1 MIEQGNL
8 PIRRVN
14 ISTQK
19 MLVGIGSILILLG
32 WMTGVGILFGI
43 VGAVL
48 WLISMYQLSNILGK
62 PTIFQKA
69 LIGFV
74 LNVAGMVIAF
84 APFALTMVI
93 AFPFGLLVKI
103 VLFNLTRGKTLDVTL
118 DTSGLGFGALIVLTV
133 AFIAIMVAYA
143 IFVFG
148 FYLQK
153 QAYEILAQA
162 TAHNLFEIAGLL
174 MFIGAITTILFG
186 LGLLLIIVGY
196 IVLTVAFFTAPNEVE
211 VKGTYDREVGIVVDE
226 LGPYLPRG
234 KVSYLLLC

>member
-19 MLVGIGSILILLG
+19 MLGGIGSILILLG

-43 VGAVL
+43 VGVVL
-48 WLISMYQLSNILGK
+48 WLISIYQLSNILGK

-69 LIGFV
+69 LIGFI
-74 LNVAGMVIAF
+74 LNVAGIVIAF

-103 VLFNLTRGKTLDVTL
+103 LLFNLTTDETLDVTL
-118 DTSGLGFGALIVLTV
+118 DISELGFGALIVITV
-133 AFIAIMVAYA
+133 ALIAIIVAYA

-162 TAHNLFEIAGLL
+162 TAHNLFKIAGLL

-211 VKGTYDREVGIVVDE
+211 VKGT
-226 LGPYLPRG
+226 
-234 KVSYLLLC
+234 

>member
-1 MIEQGNL
+1 
-8 PIRRVN
+8 
-14 ISTQK
+14 
-19 MLVGIGSILILLG
+19 MLGGIGSILILLG

-43 VGAVL
+43 VGVVL

-62 PTIFQKA
+62 PTIFQKV
-69 LIGFV
+69 LIGFI
-74 LNVAGMVIAF
+74 LNIAGMVIAF

-93 AFPFGLLVKI
+93 AFPFGLLAKI
-103 VLFNLTRGKTLDVTL
+103 LFLFLFNLTRDETLDITL
-118 DTSGLGFGALIVLTV
+118 DTSGLGFGALIVITV
-133 AFIAIMVAYA
+133 ALIAIMVAYA

-162 TAHNLFEIAGLL
+162 TAHNLFKTAGLL

-196 IVLTVAFFTAPNEVE
+196 IVLPIAFFTAPNEVE
-211 VKGTYDREVGIVVDE
+211 VQGT
-226 LGPYLPRG
+226 
-234 KVSYLLLC
+234 

>member
-1 MIEQGNL
+1 MIEQSNS
-8 PIRRVN
+8 PTRRVN

-19 MLVGIGSILILLG
+19 MLGGIGSTLILLG

-43 VGAVL
+43 VGVVL

-62 PTIFQKA
+62 PTIFQKV

-74 LNVAGMVIAF
+74 LNIAGMVIAF

-93 AFPFGLLVKI
+93 AFPFGLLAKI
-103 VLFNLTRGKTLDVTL
+103 LFLFLFNLTRDETLDITL
-118 DTSGLGFGALIVLTV
+118 DTSGLGFGALIVITV
-133 AFIAIMVAYA
+133 ALIAIMVAYA

-162 TAHNLFEIAGLL
+162 TAHNLFKIAGLL
-174 MFIGAITTILFG
+174 LFIGAITTILFG
-186 LGLLLIIVGY
+186 LGALLIIVGE
-196 IVLTVAFFTAPNEVE
+196 IILAVAFFTAPNEVE
-211 VKGTYDREVGIVVDE
+211 VQGT
-226 LGPYLPRG
+226 
-234 KVSYLLLC
+234 